1 MRINAGACYMRDD
14 KQEEAGGSF
23 PTVLGG
29 DPVAATSKSIDG
41 RPTRE
46 RPTRRQ
52 TLAFAVHLFTASGAV
67 CGLMALIAAVEG
79 NWALMFTWLGAALFV
94 DGIDGSIAR
103 KVRVVEV
110 LPRWSGETL
119 DLVVDYLT
127 YVLVPAFAVATSGL
141 MPTWMAVPASAAILL
156 TSALYFADTNMKTED
171 KYFQGFPAV
180 WNLVVFYFF
189 LVPLNAWIIALIIAA
204 LSVATFLPIKFVHP
218 FRVVKAR
225 LLTIAL
231 LVVWG
236 VLSLIAVFE
245 HLRPS
250 VWVTVGLCAVALYFL
265 LFGLIPSRRSQP
277 SEN

>member
-1 MRINAGACYMRDD
+1 MRDL
-14 KQEEAGGSF
+14 KEEDAGRTNAAAGGS
-23 PTVLGG
+23 
-29 DPVAATSKSIDG
+29 PVAVTKSLG
-41 RPTRE
+41 E

-67 CGLMALIAAVEG
+67 CGLMALMAAVEG

-94 DGIDGSIAR
+94 DGIDGTMAR
-103 KVRVVEV
+103 RARVVEV

-156 TSALYFADTNMKTED
+156 TSAMYFADTTMKTED

-189 LVPLNAWIIALIIAA
+189 LVPLNPWVIAAIIAA

-218 FRVVKAR
+218 FRVVRLR
-225 LLTIAL
+225 LLTIGL
-231 LVVWG
+231 LAAWAVLAVVAT
-236 VLSLIAVFE
+236 IDN
-245 HLRPS
+245 LRPPT
-250 VWVTVGLCAVALYFL
+250 WVTIGLCVTAVYFL
-265 LFGLIPSRRSQP
+265 LFGLIPSGKKSADDL
-277 SEN
+277 EA

>member
-1 MRINAGACYMRDD
+1 MAVT
-14 KQEEAGGSF
+14 KS
-23 PTVLGG
+23 LG
-29 DPVAATSKSIDG
+29 
-41 RPTRE
+41 E

-67 CGLMALIAAVEG
+67 CGLMALMAAVEG

-94 DGIDGSIAR
+94 DGIDGTMAR
-103 KVRVVEV
+103 RARVVEV

-127 YVLVPAFAVATSGL
+127 YVLVPAFAVATGGL

-156 TSALYFADTNMKTED
+156 TSALYFADTTMKTED

-189 LVPLNAWIIALIIAA
+189 LVPLNPWVILLTIAG

-218 FRVVKAR
+218 FRVVRLR
-225 LLTIAL
+225 LLTIGL
-231 LVVWG
+231 LAAWA
-236 VLSLIAVFE
+236 VLAVIAVVDE
-245 HLRPS
+245 LRPPM
-250 VWVTVGLCAVALYFL
+250 WVTIALCVTAVYFL
-265 LFGLIPSRRSQP
+265 LFGLIPSGRKSAGDP
-277 SEN
+277 EA

>member
-1 MRINAGACYMRDD
+1 MRDL
-14 KQEEAGGSF
+14 KEEDAGRLNAAAGGS
-23 PTVLGG
+23 PVTVTKSLG
-29 DPVAATSKSIDG
+29 
-41 RPTRE
+41 E

-67 CGLMALIAAVEG
+67 CGLMALMAAVEG

-94 DGIDGSIAR
+94 DGIDGTMAR
-103 KVRVVEV
+103 RARVVEV

-127 YVLVPAFAVATSGL
+127 YVLVPAFAVATGGL

-156 TSALYFADTNMKTED
+156 TSALYFADTTMKTED

-189 LVPLNAWIIALIIAA
+189 LVPLNPWIIAGIIAA

-218 FRVVKAR
+218 FRVVRLR
-225 LLTIAL
+225 LLTIGL
-231 LVVWG
+231 LAAWAVLAVV
-236 VLSLIAVFE
+236 AVVDQL
-245 HLRPS
+245 HPPM
-250 VWVTVGLCAVALYFL
+250 WVTIGLCVTAVYFL
-265 LFGLIPSRRSQP
+265 LFGLIPSAKKSADDV
-277 SEN
+277 EA